1 MLDDETRATE
11 DVLSLLIVE
20 DSDDVR
26 YLVGS
31 ILSTEPRITIVAE
44 AADAN
49 AALAAATQHQPDAI
63 VLDVGLPGRSGMDII
78 PDLLAAAPRARI
90 IVLSGDHRPEL
101 NAAVIA
107 KGAYA
112 YIAKRDAGSR
122 LMAVV
127 RSLNPS
133 SATM

>member
-1 MLDDETRATE
+1 MFENETRATE

-31 ILSTEPRITIVAE
+31 ILSTEPRIAIVAE
-44 AADAN
+44 AADAS
-49 AALAAATQHQPDAI
+49 AGLAAARQHQPDVI
-63 VLDVGLPGRSGMDII
+63 VLDVGLPGRSGLDII

-112 YIAKRDAGSR
+112 YVAKRDAGSR

-127 RSLNPS
+127 RSLHPS